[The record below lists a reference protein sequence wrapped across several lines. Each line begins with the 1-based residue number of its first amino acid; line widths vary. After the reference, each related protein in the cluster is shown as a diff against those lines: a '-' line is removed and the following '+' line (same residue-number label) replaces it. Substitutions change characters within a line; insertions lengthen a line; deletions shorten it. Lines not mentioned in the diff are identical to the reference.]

1 MHVIVGNGIA
11 GLTAAQVMR
20 KFGRGADVALVSEE
34 KYPAY
39 SPCIFPNYI
48 SGEIG
53 RERIFLNRHEDYLKM
68 GIRPIFGKRVL
79 EIDTDEKMVG
89 LEDGSSL
96 RYDKLVIATGSEPII
111 PRIDGVEKKGVFT
124 LKTLGDVD
132 ELLAYP
138 KREIAIVGAGFI
150 GVETAMALKM
160 KGHDVI
166 LIESLDHVL
175 PAAFDEEPAHL
186 IETALHEH
194 EIKIFTGE
202 KVTQIFGG
210 EEVKGI
216 EVGGR
221 EIKCDA
227 VVLATGMKP
236 RVDLAKRAGMKI
248 GKLGGILTDERM
260 STSAEDVYACGD
272 CTESR
277 DAVTGRSTLN
287 LIWPNAVLQGWVAG
301 HNCVG
306 IPRKYRGFMNIVGID
321 MFGTPVASI
330 GHTLATIGNGGGCEV
345 VEKARGTYYSRVIF
359 KNGTIVGAQFIGR
372 TEKMGAL
379 FGAIWKKARMEDIKK
394 VFSERELLTMNPWYM
409 GIRPYL

>member
-11 GLTAAQVMR
+11 GLTAAQIIK
-20 KFGRGADVALVSEE
+20 KFGPGTDVILVSEE

-39 SPCIFPNYI
+39 SPCVFPSYI
-48 SGEIG
+48 SSEIG
-53 RERIFLNRHEDYLKM
+53 RERIFLNSHEDYLKM

-79 EIDTDEKMVG
+79 EIDTDEKMVV
-89 LEDGSSL
+89 LEDENPL
-96 RYDKLVIATGSEPII
+96 QYDKLVIATGSEPII

-132 ELLAYP
+132 EFLAYP
-138 KREIAIVGAGFI
+138 KKKIAIVGAGFI
-150 GVETAMALKM
+150 GVETAIALKM
-160 KGHDVI
+160 RDYDVT

-175 PAAFDEEPAHL
+175 PAAFDEEPARI
-186 IETALHEH
+186 IEMALLRRG
-194 EIKIFTGE
+194 IKILTGE
-202 KVTQIFGG
+202 KVTQILGG
-210 EEVKGI
+210 NEFKGI

-236 RVDLAKRAGMKI
+236 RVDLAERAGIKI
-248 GKLGGILTDERM
+248 GELGGILTDERM

-277 DAVTGRSTLN
+277 DVVTGRSTLN

-306 IPRKYRGFMNIVGID
+306 IPKKYRGFMNIVGID
-321 MFGTPVASI
+321 LFGTPIASI

-345 VEKARGTYYSRVIF
+345 VEKARRIYYSGIIL

-379 FGAIWKKARMEDIKK
+379 FGAIWKNARMEDIKK
-394 VFSERELLTMNPWYM
+394 VLSERELLTMNPWYM